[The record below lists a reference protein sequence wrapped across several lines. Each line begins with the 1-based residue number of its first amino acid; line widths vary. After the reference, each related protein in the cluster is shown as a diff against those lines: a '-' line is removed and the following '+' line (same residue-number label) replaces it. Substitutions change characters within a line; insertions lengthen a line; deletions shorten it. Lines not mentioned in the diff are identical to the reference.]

1 MNQQIPW
8 VEKYRPKCFE
18 DIILDKTNKKILEA
32 LIEENSNVNILLY
45 GPPGTGKTTTI
56 INFISKYQK
65 KYGEESKGLLMH
77 LNASDDRGIDLIRNQ
92 LYQFVNSKHLF
103 KKGTKF
109 VVLDEVDYM
118 TKTAQQ
124 ALKTLF
130 ELSQKD
136 VRFILICNYI
146 SKIDE
151 SIQNIIMKLRF
162 YSLPIDLT
170 TKFLK
175 NICENE
181 NIKISDS
188 KLLNLQ
194 KVYHSDVRSMINHIQ
209 FNFVIVMNLKKV
221 ITKKI
226 LDNIINKII
235 INDEDYDKTI
245 KYLISIMNEYNI
257 DIKTFIT
264 DLIMY
269 LIEKK
274 QCYDSKILTDLEYFF
289 HFKYL
294 EEINVLKYIIGI
306 IIRINK
312 I

>member
-1 MNQQIPW
+1 
-8 VEKYRPKCFE
+8 
-18 DIILDKTNKKILEA
+18 
-32 LIEENSNVNILLY
+32 
-45 GPPGTGKTTTI
+45 
-56 INFISKYQK
+56 
-65 KYGEESKGLLMH
+65 
-77 LNASDDRGIDLIRNQ
+77 
-92 LYQFVNSKHLF
+92 
-103 KKGTKF
+103 
-109 VVLDEVDYM
+109 
-118 TKTAQQ
+118 
-124 ALKTLF
+124 
-130 ELSQKD
+130 
-136 VRFILICNYI
+136 
-146 SKIDE
+146 
-151 SIQNIIMKLRF
+151 
-162 YSLPIDLT
+162 
-170 TKFLK
+170 
-175 NICENE
+175 
-181 NIKISDS
+181 
-188 KLLNLQ
+188 
-194 KVYHSDVRSMINHIQ
+194 
-209 FNFVIVMNLKKV
+209 MNLKKV